1 MCFDIKSD
9 LRKTVAAATPD
20 AGLEAR
26 RAPTVVT
33 VLLPC

>member
-9 LRKTVAAATPD
+9 LRKALTPATQN

-26 RAPTVVT
+26 RARMVVP